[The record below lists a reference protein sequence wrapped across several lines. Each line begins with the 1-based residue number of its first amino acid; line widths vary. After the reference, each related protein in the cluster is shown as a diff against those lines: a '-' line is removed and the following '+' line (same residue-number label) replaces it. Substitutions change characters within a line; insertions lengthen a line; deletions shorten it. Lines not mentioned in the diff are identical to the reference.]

1 MSDRMMRRVLKVC
14 AGVLFLCGAPMVVM
28 AVVQRDA
35 RMGLYGVL
43 SLLFALSNVLQ
54 LLIADERSATDP
66 SEYAKNRI
74 IYLLSVE
81 LDRLTASPSHPST
94 SASPATAHD
103 SRGESL
109 RKEQNGE
116 LEWVDD
122 ETRGP
127 MLKPA
132 EPKRSHTSPPSD
144 A

>member
-1 MSDRMMRRVLKVC
+1 MNVTL
-14 AGVLFLCGAPMVVM
+14 
-28 AVVQRDA
+28 
-35 RMGLYGVL
+35 
-43 SLLFALSNVLQ
+43 VLQ
-54 LLIADERSATDP
+54 TVFNLIATAIQYYFLGKATARLEEARRLEHEYDRTGDVRDEVIA
-66 SEYAKNRI
+66 
-74 IYLLSVE
+74 LLCDE
-81 LDRLTASPSHPST
+81 LDRRVSAPSRPSS

-109 RKEQNGE
+109 RRGQNGE

-132 EPKRSHTSPPSD
+132 SSLRGEERAYIRPARRK

>member
-1 MSDRMMRRVLKVC
+1 MSV
-14 AGVLFLCGAPMVVM
+14 
-28 AVVQRDA
+28 
-35 RMGLYGVL
+35 
-43 SLLFALSNVLQ
+43 ALVLQ
-54 LLIADERSATDP
+54 TVFNLIAISIQYYFLGKATARLEEARRLKH
-66 SEYAKNRI
+66 EYDRTDDVRDKVIA
-74 IYLLSVE
+74 LLCDE
-81 LDRLTASPSHPST
+81 LDRRVPAPSRPSS

-109 RKEQNGE
+109 RREQNGE

>member
-1 MSDRMMRRVLKVC
+1 MSVALVLQTVFNLIAISIQYYFLGKATARLEEARRLKHEYDRTDDVRDRRVP
-14 AGVLFLCGAPMVVM
+14 APS
-28 AVVQRDA
+28 R
-35 RMGLYGVL
+35 
-43 SLLFALSNVLQ
+43 
-54 LLIADERSATDP
+54 P
-66 SEYAKNRI
+66 S
-74 IYLLSVE
+74 S
-81 LDRLTASPSHPST
+81 

-109 RKEQNGE
+109 RREQNGE